1 METFWEIWQYE
12 LLEITDT
19 EKLRVGQVVL
29 GLLILILGMLLS
41 SLLSRMVGRR
51 MRRRDLN
58 PTAAAVAQKVVYY
71 VLLVAVLFTTL
82 FMLKIPITAFAFLGG
97 AIAIGVG
104 FGTQQIMNNFISG
117 WILIAERPVRI
128 GDLVEIGDSRG
139 TVEFIGARCTRVRRT
154 DGVDLLVPNSQLL
167 EQTVINWTL
176 TDNMVR
182 TTVRVGVVYGSDVRK
197 TEELLYRAAKEE
209 EGVLKQPP
217 PLVVFEDFGDNA
229 LVFDLYI
236 WAQVNRPMELRKIRS
251 DLRFKIDALFRE
263 AGLVIAF
270 PQRDVHLD
278 TLKPLDVRMVGGAA
292 AKAGD

>member
-1 METFWEIWQYE
+1 MDTFWEIWQYE

-19 EKLRVGQVVL
+19 EKLKVGQVVL
-29 GLLILILGMLLS
+29 GLLILVLGMLLS
-41 SLLSRMVGRR
+41 SVVSRMVGRR

-71 VLLVAVLFTTL
+71 VLFVSVLFTTL
-82 FMLKIPITAFAFLGG
+82 FMLKIPIAAFAFLGG

-154 DGVDLLVPNSQLL
+154 DGVDLLVPNSVLL

-182 TTVRVGVVYGSDVRK
+182 TTVRVGLAYGSDVRK
-197 TEELLYRAAKEE
+197 AEELLYRAAKENG
-209 EGVLKQPP
+209 GVLKEPP
-217 PLVVFEDFGDNA
+217 TLVVFEDFGDNA
-229 LVFDLYI
+229 LVFDLYV
-236 WAQVNRPMELRKIRS
+236 WAQVNRPLELRKIRS

-278 TLKPLDVRMVGGAA
+278 SVKPLEIRMVGGAA
-292 AKAGD
+292 KAVD